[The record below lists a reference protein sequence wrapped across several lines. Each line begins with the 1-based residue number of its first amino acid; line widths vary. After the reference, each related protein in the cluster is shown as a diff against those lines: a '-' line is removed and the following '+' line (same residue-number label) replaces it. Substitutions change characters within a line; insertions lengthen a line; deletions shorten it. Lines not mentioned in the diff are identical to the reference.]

1 MIFRKL
7 LAVFAAASLLA
18 CPAEPSVDGGVGG
31 GAATGGGTETGG
43 GTATGGGVATG
54 GGDGST
60 GGGVGMGGGDGM
72 TGGGTGNTG
81 PILPRANRSTPVQ
94 ISSNDGVVA
103 MVNQDS
109 NSLSIFNTSGASKT
123 RSAVVDFGID
133 TMPVSVAI
141 HPDDTTAF
149 VVLRRSKQLVKI
161 TAINTVAPQLVTT
174 RASVGAEPTGVALS
188 PSGSRAYVTNF
199 GEGTVSI
206 IDTASM
212 SVVGSVNVGGSPR
225 AIAITNDRDTE
236 DTDESAWVTQ
246 FFGAPMEEA
255 SDTGRQGRVQE
266 ISLAT
271 NAVTTT
277 VTLNSIADTGFG
289 VGCSP
294 NQLFSIAINN
304 GKAYVSHVC
313 AAPKGPVNK
322 FNNVFAAVSVIDLS
336 TKTEDLGQA
345 GTAALSKLI
354 NAQGTATSNL
364 LGVPIGIDFRPN
376 TNVAYVVSQA
386 GDTVQRVHYRNQTDG
401 RGPIVLGTDGTFA
414 QIGTRGTG
422 GIKVPLGLTV
432 AHTANFAYVAN
443 WAERSLSVVDLAT
456 QSFDSDIVSADKPTV
471 NSRDAHVLNGIKFF
485 FTGTGRWS
493 DRSVNSCGSCHPDG
507 LSDQLTWVFAAG
519 PRQSTALDGTYAKN
533 DATDQRVLNWTGI
546 FDEMHDFELNTRGTA
561 GGKGAITTGTAPN
574 DTPFD
579 LAVGVSLDGG
589 LNNITRNDFLSGSTK
604 AVVASAA
611 ALKDWDEIDEYVKT
625 IKPYRAPTS
634 LSSGDVAAG
643 RTLFQNANCAQCHG
657 GPKWTVSRL
666 PYTPSPEKNG
676 SLPGTNSLPAAA
688 TGLRTQART
697 ASLPAAQFNTDTQ
710 KVALEAAVAL
720 FDGGVGNVGPE
731 RVTCVI
737 RNVNTFEIAN
747 SIERKADGSQAQ
759 GIKGFNPPS
768 LLSVAAGAPY
778 FHHGAAK
785 TLEEVFTTRF
795 AGHYQAGDANLF
807 ANGGTTPGEQEQIRQ
822 LVAFLKSIDEST
834 ATFPIPANQD
844 ICVNY

>member
-7 LAVFAAASLLA
+7 LAVLAAALFLA
-18 CPAEPSVDGGVGG
+18 CPAVPTTDAGVVGGGDGSTGG
-31 GAATGGGTETGG
+31 GAATGGGT
-43 GTATGGGVATG
+43 ATG
-54 GGDGST
+54 GGDGAT
-60 GGGVGMGGGDGM
+60 GGGDGV
-72 TGGGTGNTG
+72 TGGGAATGGGDGVIGGGTGNTG

-94 ISSNDGVVA
+94 ISTNDGLVA

-123 RSAVVDFGID
+123 RSAVVDFGTD

-149 VVLRRSKQLVKI
+149 VVLRRSKQLAKV
-161 TAINTVAPQLVTT
+161 TGINTVAPQLVTT

-199 GEGTVSI
+199 GEGTVSVV
-206 IDTASM
+206 DTASM
-212 SVVGSVNVGGSPR
+212 SVVATVSVGGSPR
-225 AIAITNDRDTE
+225 AIAITNDRDNE

-246 FFGAPMEEA
+246 FFGAALEEA

-271 NAVTTT
+271 NAVTST
-277 VTLNSIADTGFG
+277 VSLNPIADTGFG

-304 GKAYVSHVC
+304 GRAYVSHVC

-322 FNNVFAAVSVIDLS
+322 FTNLFAAVSVIDLA
-336 TKTEDLGQA
+336 TKTEDLGPT

-376 TNVAYVVSQA
+376 TNVGYVISQA
-386 GDTVQRVHYRNQTDG
+386 GDTMQRVHYRASGSITL
-401 RGPIVLGTDGTFA
+401 GPDSGFA
-414 QIGTRGTG
+414 QINTRGTG
-422 GIKVPLGLTV
+422 GIKVPLGLAV

-443 WAERSLSVVDLAT
+443 WADRSLTVVDLAS
-456 QSFDSDIVSADKPTV
+456 QVFDSDIVSADKPAV
-471 NSRDAHVLNGIKFF
+471 NSRDAHVLSGIKFF

-533 DATDQRVLNWTGI
+533 DPTDQRVLNWTGI

-579 LAVGVSLDGG
+579 LTVGLSLDGG
-589 LNNITRNDFLSGSTK
+589 VNNITRNDFLSGSTK

-611 ALKDWDEIDEYVKT
+611 ILKDWDEIDEYVKT
-625 IKPYRAPTS
+625 IKPYRAPSIPTAA
-634 LSSGDVAAG
+634 VAAG
-643 RTLFQNANCAQCHG
+643 RALFQAANCHQCHG

-676 SLPGTNSLPAAA
+676 SLPGSNALPAAA
-688 TGLRTQART
+688 TGLRTQVRT
-697 ASLPAAQFNTDTQ
+697 AQLPNATFNTDTQ
-710 KVALEAAVAL
+710 KVAIEAAVNL

-737 RNVNTFEIAN
+737 RNVGTFEVAN
-747 SIERKADGSQAQ
+747 GIERKADGSQAQ

-785 TLEEVFTTRF
+785 TLEEVFTPRF
-795 AGHYQAGDANLF
+795 ATHYQAGDTNLF
-807 ANGGTTPGEQEQIRQ
+807 ANGGTTPGEQEQIRV
-822 LVAFLKSIDEST
+822 LVAFLKSIDET
-834 ATFPIPANQD
+834 TPTFPIPANQD